1 MKNGI
6 FKLDWASV
14 IDAVLTAVV
23 TAVVVAIYGVVTTTG
38 FNIFTA
44 DWVVIGQNVINLAV
58 IAGVVSFGKDFL
70 STTKGSLVGVGP
82 NSTPAN

>member
-6 FKLDWASV
+6 FKIDWATI

-23 TAVVVAIYGVVTTTG
+23 TAVVVAVYGVVTTTG
-38 FNIFTA
+38 FNVFTA
-44 DWVVIGQNVINLAV
+44 DWVVIGQNVVNLAV

-70 STTKGSLVGVGP
+70 STSSGSLVGVGP
-82 NSTPAN
+82 TNTPSA